1 MPFNRRHWMLRTLVV
16 LVTIIGMPLAS
27 EAQEAARQETSVTP
41 SQVSAVNSE
50 SELTAEDIGDLMLV
64 RQRYHEAIDAY
75 QKTSTSSPDVW
86 NKMGIAYQMMFDLKD
101 ATHCYRKSLELRS
114 RNANVLNNLGTI
126 YDLQG
131 DYGKAESLYRRAVKL
146 DPHSARITM
155 NLGTNLMAQGKYP
168 EGSDMYKRALTLDP
182 DIFEDSETS
191 VSNVATLQQRRA
203 MNYYKARA
211 CAQDGLTDRA
221 VQYLQ
226 KAVREGFAGLR
237 KVATDSSFARLHGN
251 PAFERMMVREEEQK
265 QPEP

>member
-1 MPFNRRHWMLRTLVV
+1 MPYNRQHWILRALVL

-27 EAQEAARQETSVTP
+27 EAQESARQEASFTP
-41 SQVSAVNSE
+41 SQVSVVNSPFE
-50 SELTAEDIGDLMLV
+50 PTAEDIGDLMLV

-75 QKTSTSSPDVW
+75 QKTPVPSPGVW

-131 DYGKAESLYRRAVKL
+131 DYGKAESLYRRALKL
-146 DPHSARITM
+146 DPNSARITM

-168 EGSDMYKRALTLDP
+168 EGSNMYTRALTLDLG
-182 DIFEDSETS
+182 IFEDSRAS
-191 VSNVATLQQRRA
+191 VSNVATLEQRRA

-211 CAQDGLTDRA
+211 CAQDGMTDRA

-237 KVATDSSFARLHGN
+237 KVAMDSSFARLHGN